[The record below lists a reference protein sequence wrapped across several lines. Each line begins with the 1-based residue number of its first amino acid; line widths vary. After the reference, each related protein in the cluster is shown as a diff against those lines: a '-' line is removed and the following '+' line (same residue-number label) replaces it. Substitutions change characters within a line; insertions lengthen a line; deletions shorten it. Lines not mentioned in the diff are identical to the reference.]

1 MKKYFIAF
9 FLFCLSLFLINDVY
23 AEDRFTLSGYN
34 SLINASLWNC
44 SGSNTCSASLP
55 TQTQTYDGDYLFYTS
70 GQDVTIGSNGI
81 FWALQSP
88 VNFSSN
94 YLYSVNALVCYNS
107 KANNT
112 FQFLTGESGNLDAFE
127 YGSYSKVYN
136 NWAPNSYT
144 YTLPWSNTFLSITLS
159 SCRSVTGFINPS
171 KNGNFLG
178 LRLKNSGGTIG
189 AQRVSVFGLKVESLG
204 VDSSSLRSVLES
216 SISSSGLAKA
226 SDVNEVKK
234 AQEQIK
240 TELKNTQQS
249 IDKQTEQQNK
259 NHKETMDAITSEDAP
274 DSSQYGNVAG
284 WLPAGTIDSLVNL
297 PLSMLT
303 SINNS
308 ATKTCTPYN
317 LPFINNTTISMP
329 CIGNY
334 LENLNGFGTVISS
347 IDLLMSVFLLYKLLM
362 SLYKDI
368 QKHLDLKNTDSDL
381 GGIE

>member
-9 FLFCLSLFLINDVY
+9 GLFCLSLFLINDVY

-81 FWALQSP
+81 FWAIQSP

-144 YTLPWSNTFLSITLS
+144 YTLPWSNTFLTITLS

-178 LRLKNSGGTIG
+178 LRLKNSGGTIA
-189 AQRVSVFGLKVESLG
+189 AQRVSVFGLQVESLG

-240 TELKNTQQS
+240 IELKNTQQS

-259 NHKETMDAITSEDAP
+259 NHKETMDYMKDESDIDTSKVDNLVG
-274 DSSQYGNVAG
+274 Y
-284 WLPAGTIDSLVNL
+284 LPAGPLDSIINL
-297 PLSMLT
+297 PLSLLNAI
-303 SINNS
+303 SSNLG
-308 ATKTCTPYN
+308 KTCVAPTFKVPFVN
-317 LPFINNTTISMP
+317 ENFTLPCVSTLYEKMGATT
-329 CIGNY
+329 
-334 LENLNGFGTVISS
+334 LLNS
-347 IDLLMSVFLLYKLLM
+347 
-362 SLYKDI
+362 
-368 QKHLDLKNTDSDL
+368 L
-381 GGIE
+381 GGIAAAVMLYKYFVYLYNWVDHVLSLRGDKLKGWGE

>member
-23 AEDRFTLSGYN
+23 AADLSLTGYN

-44 SGSNTCSASLP
+44 SGSNTCSSSVS
-55 TQTQTYDGDYLFYTS
+55 TSTNVYGDYLVYTS
-70 GQDVTIGSNGI
+70 GSELTIGSNGI
-81 FWALQSP
+81 FWAIQSP
-88 VNFSSN
+88 VSFSAN
-94 YLYSVNALVCYNS
+94 YLYSVTALVCYNN

-127 YGSYSKVYN
+127 YPSYSKVYD
-136 NWAPNSYT
+136 NWSPNDYIYLSDGGHG
-144 YTLPWSNTFLSITLS
+144 TLRLNT
-159 SCRSVTGFINPS
+159 CRNVSGFINPS
-171 KNGNFLG
+171 KMGNFLG
-178 LRLKNSGGTIG
+178 LRLKNSGGSLS
-189 AQRVSVFGLKVESLG
+189 AQYIWLLGLKVESLG
-204 VDSSSLRSVLES
+204 VDSSALRSVLES

-259 NHKETMDAITSEDAP
+259 NHKETMDTITSEDAP
-274 DSSQYGNVAG
+274 DSSEYGNVAG
-284 WLPAGTIDSLVNL
+284 WLPPGTIDSLVNL

>member
-9 FLFCLSLFLINDVY
+9 GLFCLSLFLINDVY
-23 AEDRFTLSGYN
+23 AEDRFTLSGYD
-34 SLINASLWNC
+34 SLINASLWDC
-44 SGSNTCSASLP
+44 SGSNTCSTSLP

-70 GQDVTIGSNGI
+70 GKDVTIGGNGI
-81 FWALQSP
+81 FWAIQSP
-88 VNFSSN
+88 VSFSSN

-127 YGSYSKVYN
+127 YPSYSKVYN

-144 YTLPWSNTFLSITLS
+144 YTLPWSNTFLTITLS
-159 SCRSVTGFINPS
+159 SCRSVSGFINPS
-171 KNGNFLG
+171 KMGNFLG
-178 LRLKNSGGTIG
+178 LRLKNSGGTLG

-204 VDSSSLRSVLES
+204 VDSSALRSVLED

-259 NHKETMDAITSEDAP
+259 NHKETMDYMKDESDIDTSKVDNLVG
-274 DSSQYGNVAG
+274 Y
-284 WLPAGTIDSLVNL
+284 LPAGPLDSIINL
-297 PLSMLT
+297 PLSLLNAI
-303 SINNS
+303 SSNLG
-308 ATKTCTPYN
+308 KTCVAPTFKVPFVN
-317 LPFINNTTISMP
+317 ENFTLPCVSTLYEKMGATT
-329 CIGNY
+329 
-334 LENLNGFGTVISS
+334 LLNS
-347 IDLLMSVFLLYKLLM
+347 
-362 SLYKDI
+362 
-368 QKHLDLKNTDSDL
+368 L
-381 GGIE
+381 GGIAAAVMLYKYFVYLYNWIDSVLSLKGNKLKGWGD

>member
-9 FLFCLSLFLINDVY
+9 GLFCLSLFLINDVY
-23 AEDRFTLSGYN
+23 AEDRFTLSGYD
-34 SLINASLWNC
+34 SLINASLWDC
-44 SGSNTCSASLP
+44 SGSNTCSTSLP

-70 GQDVTIGSNGI
+70 GKDVTIGGNGI
-81 FWALQSP
+81 FWAIQSP
-88 VNFSSN
+88 VSFSSN

-127 YGSYSKVYN
+127 YPSYSKVYN

-144 YTLPWSNTFLSITLS
+144 YTLPWSNTFLTITLS
-159 SCRSVTGFINPS
+159 SCRSVSGFINPS
-171 KNGNFLG
+171 KMGNFLG
-178 LRLKNSGGTIG
+178 LRLKNSGGTLG

-204 VDSSSLRSVLES
+204 VDSSALRSVLED

-259 NHKETMDAITSEDAP
+259 NHKETMDYMKDESDIDTSKVDNLVG
-274 DSSQYGNVAG
+274 Y
-284 WLPAGTIDSLVNL
+284 LPAGPLDSIINL
-297 PLSMLT
+297 PLSLLNAI
-303 SINNS
+303 SSNLG
-308 ATKTCTPYN
+308 KTCVAPTFKVPFVN
-317 LPFINNTTISMP
+317 ENFTLPCVSTLYEKMGATT
-329 CIGNY
+329 
-334 LENLNGFGTVISS
+334 LLNS
-347 IDLLMSVFLLYKLLM
+347 
-362 SLYKDI
+362 
-368 QKHLDLKNTDSDL
+368 L
-381 GGIE
+381 GGIAAAVMLYKYFVYLYNWIDSVLSLKGNKLKGWGE